1 MADSDNVRGVNRR
14 VNPQPPTRRE
24 RAQATRRRILSA
36 AHELFCDRGYTGT
49 RMTDVA
55 AEAGVAVQTVYFTFH
70 TKAELLQACYE
81 RGVLGE
87 DDPLPPPRQRWWAEM
102 MAATAAPETIRHFV
116 AGNGSI
122 CARVAVLDDVVR
134 SAAHEPDAVAV
145 RARSEQLR
153 RDGFRD
159 VVTHVAERFGLRDG
173 VDVDTA
179 TDIALTLAGP
189 AVYRTLVVDYGWPQ
203 DKYVDWLSRTLAQ
216 ALLPASP
223 DDERG

>member
-1 MADSDNVRGVNRR
+1 MVDSDNVRGVNRR
-14 VNPQPPTRRE
+14 VNPDPPTRRE
-24 RAQATRRRILSA
+24 RARSTRLRILRA

-81 RGVLGE
+81 RAVLGE
-87 DDPLPPPRQRWWAEM
+87 DDPLPPPSQPWYAQM
-102 MAATAAPETIRHFV
+102 MAATAARDTIRQFV

-122 CARVAVLDDVVR
+122 AARVAVLDDVVR

-153 RDGFRD
+153 RDGYRD
-159 VVTHVAERFGLRDG
+159 VVRHVAERFGLRDG

-179 TDIALTLAGP
+179 TDIALTLAGH
-189 AVYRTLVVDYGWPQ
+189 AVYRTLVVDYGWPH

-216 ALLPASP
+216 ALLPDAS
-223 DDERG
+223 DEHG

>member
-1 MADSDNVRGVNRR
+1 MVDSDNVRGVNCD
-14 VNPQPPTRRE
+14 VNPAPLTRRE
-24 RAQATRRRILSA
+24 RAQATRLRIIRA
-36 AHELFCDRGYTGT
+36 AHDLFCDRGYTGA

-87 DDPLPPPRQRWWAEM
+87 DDPLPPPRQPWWAEM
-102 MAATAAPETIRHFV
+102 MAATSARETIRHFV
-116 AGNGSI
+116 AGNASI

-153 RDGFRD
+153 RDGYGD
-159 VVTHVAERFGLRDG
+159 VVRHVAELFGLRDG
-173 VDVDTA
+173 VDVQTA

-189 AVYRTLVVDYGWPQ
+189 AVYRTLVVDYRWTQ
-203 DKYVDWLSRTLAQ
+203 DKYVDWLSDTLAQ
-216 ALLPASP
+216 ALLPPAP
-223 DDERG
+223 GKRA

>member
-1 MADSDNVRGVNRR
+1 MIDYDNVRGVNRN
-14 VNPQPPTRRE
+14 VNPAPLTRRE
-24 RAQATRRRILSA
+24 RAQATRLRITRA
-36 AHELFCDRGYTGT
+36 AHELFCDRGYTGA

-87 DDPLPPPRQRWWAEM
+87 DDPLPPPRQPWWAEM
-102 MAATAAPETIRHFV
+102 MAATSARETIRHFV
-116 AGNGSI
+116 AGNASI

-153 RDGFRD
+153 RDGYGD
-159 VVTHVAERFGLRDG
+159 VVRHVAELFGLHDG
-173 VDVDTA
+173 VDVQTA
-179 TDIALTLAGP
+179 TDLALTLAGP
-189 AVYRTLVVDYGWPQ
+189 AVYRTLVVDYRWTQ
-203 DKYVDWLSRTLAQ
+203 DKYVDWLSDTLAQ
-216 ALLPASP
+216 ALLPPAP
-223 DDERG
+223 GKRV

>member
-1 MADSDNVRGVNRR
+1 MNRR
-14 VNPQPPTRRE
+14 VNPEPPTRRE
-24 RAQATRRRILSA
+24 RAQATRRRILRA

-55 AEAGVAVQTVYFTFH
+55 AAAGVAVQTVYFTFH

-87 DDPLPPPRQRWWAEM
+87 DDPLPPPRQPWWAEM
-102 MAATAAPETIRHFV
+102 MAATSAPETIRQFV
-116 AGNGSI
+116 AGNASI
-122 CARVAVLDDVVR
+122 AARVAVLDDVVR

-145 RARSEQLR
+145 RARTEQLR
-153 RDGFRD
+153 REGYRD
-159 VVTHVAERFGLRDG
+159 VVRHIAERFGLRDG

-189 AVYRTLVVDYGWPQ
+189 AVYRTLMVDYRWPP
-203 DKYVDWLSRTLAQ
+203 DKYVDWISRTLAQ
-216 ALLPASP
+216 ALLPAAP
-223 DDERG
+223 AERG